1 MRSLIRELESKNFVM
16 TAVML
21 CFMTVVYV
29 CQYKTN
35 HGESVTQRIR
45 QNIQREN
52 EKTKLL

>member
-1 MRSLIRELESKNFVM
+1 MRSLIRELESKIV
-16 TAVML
+16 L

-35 HGESVTQRIR
+35 HGEPVTQPIR

-52 EKTKLL
+52 EKTKSL

>member
-1 MRSLIRELESKNFVM
+1 MRSLIRELESENFV
-16 TAVML
+16 
-21 CFMTVVYV
+21 MTVVYV

-35 HGESVTQRIR
+35 HGEPVTQSLH